1 MTKTR
6 PPPQGWKEWYLD
18 KGRPVNRGQDRVE
31 IQNRFSSSKK
41 KKKKKTGNEG
51 QKKKKF

>member
-31 IQNRFSSSKK
+31 IQKRFSSSNTAVLCVMLHCTD
-41 KKKKKTGNEG
+41 KT
-51 QKKKKF
+51 